1 MNFLKH
7 SLTNALLFKCSIAL
21 SRITKSKDFTNFK
34 ELLLSKKDNSVS
46 IHHKKIHVLAIL
58 MCKNANVVSPEIV
71 NEVCRL
77 RDNSH

>member
-1 MNFLKH
+1 MNFLNH
-7 SLTNALLFKCSIAL
+7 SLTNALLFKFSIAL
-21 SRITKSKDFTNFK
+21 SRITKSIDFTNFK

-58 MCKNANVVSPEIV
+58 MCENANVVSSEIV

>member
-21 SRITKSKDFTNFK
+21 SRITKSIDFTNFK

-46 IHHKKIHVLAIL
+46 IYHKKIHVLAIL
-58 MCKNANVVSPEIV
+58 MCKNANVFSSEIV